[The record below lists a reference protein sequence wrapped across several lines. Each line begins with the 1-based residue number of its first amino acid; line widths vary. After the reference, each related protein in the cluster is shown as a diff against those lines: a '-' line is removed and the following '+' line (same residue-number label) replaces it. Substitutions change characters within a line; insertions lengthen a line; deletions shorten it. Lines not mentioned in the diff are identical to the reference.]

1 MAWPGRGI
9 IAMAAMS
16 RPPGIAGGWRARF
29 EIVSGMETE
38 N

>member
-16 RPPGIAGGWRARF
+16 RPTGIADGWRARF